1 MLLLDI
7 FLSDQAMF
15 VKLLTFL
22 VLFPALL
29 FALTC
34 HEYAH
39 GYAAYTQGDFYAKS
53 MGRLSL
59 NPFKHLDPLGTL
71 SMLIFGFGWAKP
83 VPIVPSNFK
92 NGRKSMLLVSLAGVF
107 TNFLLALL
115 SVFFL
120 DFFAYIIFPAVPWFN
135 TDMGFSIALVIQM
148 FFSYFASINIV
159 LAVFNLVP
167 IPPLDGY
174 KVVKE
179 LFENGRNMRTFMNME
194 RYATIILLAFLLLSD
209 RLGIIGG
216 IAGAALG
223 GIESVVG
230 LIFTAFR

>member
-1 MLLLDI
+1 MLLDI
-7 FLSDQAMF
+7 FLSDGNIF

-71 SMLIFGFGWAKP
+71 CMLIFGFGWAKP

-92 NGRKSMLLVSLAGVF
+92 NGRKSMLLVALAGVL
-107 TNFLLALL
+107 TNFLLAVI
-115 SVFFL
+115 SIFFL
-120 DFFAYIIFPAVPWFN
+120 DFFWYIIWPAVPWFS
-135 TDMGFSIALVIQM
+135 TEMGASIALVIQM
-148 FFSYFASINIV
+148 FFQYFATINIV

-194 RYATIILLAFLLLSD
+194 RYATFILLAFLLLSD

-216 IAGAALG
+216 IAGAALD
-223 GIESVVG
+223 GIQAAVG
-230 LIFTAFR
+230 LIFSAFQ

>member
-1 MLLLDI
+1 MLLDI
-7 FLSDQAMF
+7 FLSSGNIF

-71 SMLIFGFGWAKP
+71 CMLIFGFGWAKP

-92 NGRKSMLLVSLAGVF
+92 NGRKSLLLVAVAGVF
-107 TNFLLALL
+107 ANFLLAVL
-115 SVFFL
+115 SIFFL
-120 DFFAYIIFPAVPWFN
+120 DFFWYIIWPAVPWFS
-135 TDMGFSIALVIQM
+135 TDMGASIADVLSVFCFHQ
-148 FFSYFASINIV
+148 YCAGSI
-159 LAVFNLVP
+159 
-167 IPPLDGY
+167 
-174 KVVKE
+174 
-179 LFENGRNMRTFMNME
+179 
-194 RYATIILLAFLLLSD
+194 
-209 RLGIIGG
+209 
-216 IAGAALG
+216 
-223 GIESVVG
+223 
-230 LIFTAFR
+230 

>member
-1 MLLLDI
+1 MLLDI
-7 FLSDQAMF
+7 FLSDGNIF

-92 NGRKSMLLVSLAGVF
+92 NGRKSMLLVAVAGVL
-107 TNFLLALL
+107 TNFLLAVI

-120 DFFAYIIFPAVPWFN
+120 DFFWYIIWPAVPWFS
-135 TDMGFSIALVIQM
+135 TEMGASIALVIQL
-148 FFSYFASINIV
+148 FFRYFASINIV

-194 RYATIILLAFLLLSD
+194 RYATLLLLAFLLLSD

-216 IAGAALG
+216 IAGAVLD
-223 GIESVVG
+223 GIQSAVG
-230 LIFTAFR
+230 LIFAAFQ

>member
-1 MLLLDI
+1 MLLDI
-7 FLSDQAMF
+7 FLSDGNIF

-92 NGRKSMLLVSLAGVF
+92 NGRKSMLLVAVAGVL
-107 TNFLLALL
+107 TNFLRAVI

-120 DFFAYIIFPAVPWFN
+120 EFFWYIIWPAVPWFG
-135 TDMGFSIALVIQM
+135 TEMGASIALVIQL
-148 FFSYFASINIV
+148 FFRYFASINIV

-194 RYATIILLAFLLLSD
+194 RYATLLLLAFLLLSD

-216 IAGAALG
+216 IAGAVLD
-223 GIESVVG
+223 GIQSAVG
-230 LIFTAFR
+230 LIFAAFQ

>member
-1 MLLLDI
+1 MLLDI
-7 FLSDQAMF
+7 FLSSGNIF

-71 SMLIFGFGWAKP
+71 CMLIFGFGWAKP

-92 NGRKSMLLVSLAGVF
+92 NGRKSLLLVAVAGVF
-107 TNFLLALL
+107 ANFLLAFL
-115 SVFFL
+115 SILFLYFFW
-120 DFFAYIIFPAVPWFN
+120 YIIWPAVPWFS
-135 TDMGFSIALVIQM
+135 TDMGASIALVIQM
-148 FFSYFASINIV
+148 FFQYFASINIA

-174 KVVKE
+174 KIVKE
-179 LFENGRNMRTFMNME
+179 LFENGRNMRTFMSVE
-194 RYATIILLAFLLLSD
+194 RYATIILLAFLFLSN

-216 IAGAALG
+216 ISSAVLN
-223 GIESVVG
+223 GIQSVIG